1 MSNERRL
8 TCSVDPAR
16 AQALFATL
24 GEARGVNPG
33 DLLPPFF
40 HQIYFWDPKPAGEL
54 GPDGHPALGGF
65 LPDLGFP
72 RRMWAGGRLRF
83 HAPLRAGVPA
93 TLTSRVTSAEQ
104 KEGRAGPMAVVTV
117 SHQID
122 QEGLILEEEQDLVY
136 LPADF
141 ERPPP
146 KHAPEAAES
155 EPLAFNPTTLFRYS
169 GLTFNGHRIHYD
181 RDYATG
187 VEGYAGLVVH
197 GPLLAQH
204 LMLFAERALGPLKS
218 FSFRALAPLM
228 DFESAKACR
237 AGSEFW
243 IEGPDGRLCLT
254 AEASA

>member
-1 MSNERRL
+1 MR
-8 TCSVDPAR
+8 
-16 AQALFATL
+16 
-24 GEARGVNPG
+24 PG
-33 DLLPPFF
+33 DPLPPFF

-65 LPDLGFP
+65 LPDMGFP

-83 HAPLRAGVPA
+83 HTPLRAGVPA

-104 KEGRAGPMAVVTV
+104 KEGRAGPMALVTV
-117 SHQID
+117 SHEIV

-136 LPADF
+136 LPSDF

-146 KHAPEAAES
+146 KRAPDANES
-155 EPLAFNPTTLFRYS
+155 EALAFNPTTLFRYS
-169 GLTFNGHRIHYD
+169 ALTFNGHRIHYD

-204 LMLFAERALGPLKS
+204 LMLFAERTLGPLKS
-218 FSFRALAPLM
+218 FGFRALAPLM
-228 DFESAKACR
+228 DFETAKACR
-237 AGSEFW
+237 AGDEFW

-254 AEASA
+254 AQALA